1 MTGWVLSLTILTLSC
16 RATCSS
22 RTVRDLR
29 SQLVEQRVR
38 TVLAD
43 PANLVHASAVSTWEI
58 VVKCGSGQLGLS
70 GDSGYYVA
78 DRIRRAGLTILPLV
92 PAHTLGVLTLPPHH
106 GDPFDRLLIAR
117 AQVEAM
123 IFVTND
129 RIFEEYDVMRLM
141 T

>member
-70 GDSGYYVA
+70 GDYVA
-78 DRIRRAGLTILPLV
+78 DPIRRAGLTILPLV

-117 AQVEAM
+117 AQVEAV

-129 RIFEEYDVMRLM
+129 RISRN
-141 T
+141 TTSCG